1 VTPNAAK
8 LHLLKL
14 QNALRAQE
22 EALQLKEAKLVSGS
36 SRSFNLKTI
45 QALDVLVRGVCVN
58 PKKLS
63 KKALK
68 LLDVSGCSE
77 IADDFVV
84 LGQTDLRILLSDAA
98 VDDLNAQ
105 AREIAEL
112 GK

>member
-1 VTPNAAK
+1 MTPNAAK

-36 SRSFNLKTI
+36 TRSFNLKTI
-45 QALDVLVRGVCVN
+45 QAIDVLARGVCVK

-68 LLDVSGCSE
+68 LLEGSGCSE
-77 IADDFVV
+77 AEDTYV
-84 LGQTDLRILLSDAA
+84 LLGNTDLRILLSDDA
-98 VDDLNAQ
+98 VADLNAQ
-105 AREIAEL
+105 AREMAEF
-112 GK
+112 KK